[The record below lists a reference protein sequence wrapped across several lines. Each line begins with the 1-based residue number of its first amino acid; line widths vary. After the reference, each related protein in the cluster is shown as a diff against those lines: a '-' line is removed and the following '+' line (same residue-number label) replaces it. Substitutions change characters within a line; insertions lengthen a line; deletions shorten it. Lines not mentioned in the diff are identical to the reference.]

1 MRRVWSKRSHLVT
14 ENTPQT
20 WPLHGSGNE
29 CVGVR
34 NRATRLSGHQRLALV
49 LLSCCPPF
57 DLIQSPMQEVSRKRP
72 HLGDSEP
79 LPSKKR
85 AVSVNGPTVPVNGT
99 VLPTA
104 AEDEEPRD
112 QDSLEVD
119 FIPFF
124 FGLPVLTRFVAPF
137 QQFRKEAIFR
147 RMRHY
152 SRENERSQ
160 ARISEL
166 EHLKITYEASLAVMG
181 ACWTQVC

>member
-1 MRRVWSKRSHLVT
+1 
-14 ENTPQT
+14 
-20 WPLHGSGNE
+20 
-29 CVGVR
+29 
-34 NRATRLSGHQRLALV
+34 
-49 LLSCCPPF
+49 
-57 DLIQSPMQEVSRKRP
+57 MQEVSRKRP

-85 AVSVNGPTVPVNGT
+85 AVSVNGTTVPINGT

-104 AEDEEPRD
+104 AADEEPRD
-112 QDSLEVD
+112 QDNLEVD
-119 FIPFF
+119 FMPFF
-124 FGLPVLTRFVAPF
+124 LALPVLTRFVSPF

-166 EHLKITYEASLAVMG
+166 EHLKSTYEASLAVMG
-181 ACWTQVC
+181 ACWTQVCQAFCSFAGCSHTSSKLIDTIRAHVKPDLSPPSDEDTEGMLCV